1 VGWLPCGAIQRD
13 VCTDSAR
20 GGGRPGVGGGGGCG
34 WGGGGGGVADDWG
47 GADLCAPS
55 LVTRFAAANCPEGL
69 VACSSMGCLHS
80 YSTLQTSVEC

>member
-1 VGWLPCGAIQRD
+1 VVRFNVMYARIQP
-13 VCTDSAR
+13 
-20 GGGRPGVGGGGGCG
+20 GGVGGQV
-34 WGGGGGGVADDWG
+34 WGGGGGGGWG
-47 GADLCAPS
+47 GGGLGGPFS

>member
-20 GGGRPGVGGGGGCG
+20 GGGRPGVGGG
-34 WGGGGGGVADDWG
+34 ADDWG